1 MVRKI
6 FVGFLWFIVF
16 EFLVGFLIGL
26 VVGLFTGIFSL
37 PAPHGTMRE
46 IIRVLSHSL
55 SLLFAVWGTI
65 TEKLPG
71 TKRRLE

>member
-6 FVGFLWFIVF
+6 LVGFLWFLAF
-16 EFLVGFLIGL
+16 EFLVGLLIGL
-26 VVGLFTGIFSL
+26 VVGLFSGIFGL

-46 IIRVLSHSL
+46 IIRILSHSL

-71 TKRRLE
+71 TKKRLK